1 MNKTVEE
8 IEEEVERLSELLA
21 KWTAT
26 DKMYGSTSFDKGL
39 TRCSALLTFQR
50 LGADYDSPDFSAFAE
65 FKVGY
70 KTLIYALS
78 TGNWRQKG
86 KGTWYRS
93 KDPENFYRKY
103 VLKED
108 AL

>member
-8 IEEEVERLSELLA
+8 IEEEVERLSVLLN
-21 KWTAT
+21 KWTKS
-26 DKMYGSTSFDKGL
+26 DKMYGCDSLDKGL

-50 LGADYDSPDFSAFAE
+50 LGADYDSPNFSSYAE
-65 FKVGY
+65 FKSGS
-70 KTLIYALS
+70 KTLVYVLS
-78 TGNWRQKG
+78 TGNWRQQG

-103 VLKED
+103 VLREK
-108 AL
+108 

>member
-8 IEEEVERLSELLA
+8 IEEEIERLSVLHM
-21 KWTAT
+21 KWIES
-26 DKMYGSTSFDKGL
+26 DKLYGGTSFDKGL
-39 TRCSALLTFQR
+39 TSCRALLTFQK
-50 LGADYDSPDFSAFAE
+50 LEADYECTGFGSFAE

-70 KTLIYALS
+70 QILIYALS
-78 TGNWRQKG
+78 TGRWRQKG

-108 AL
+108 V

>member
-1 MNKTVEE
+1 M
-8 IEEEVERLSELLA
+8 
-21 KWTAT
+21 
-26 DKMYGSTSFDKGL
+26 
-39 TRCSALLTFQR
+39 
-50 LGADYDSPDFSAFAE
+50 DFSAFAE
-65 FKVGY
+65 FKDGN

-103 VLKED
+103 ILKE